1 MMRATATRYRT
12 KGLFASLVGAACVL
26 GVLSGCTLFDDLE
39 DDGGVVDVFTAHHGT
54 PDDQGTLPEQG
65 EAGMARRFVNDLGW
79 EVALGE
85 AYITTAGVDLANCE
99 GGIKRVDLFWGP
111 AAENVVDT
119 PDAEPRGIGGVRS
132 EPAKFCQLRIRYGP
146 YSFGE
151 AQTDGAQHKPPRNDL
166 MEGQTVL
173 LRGYAEKDGQL
184 VNFEFVSDMRLD
196 VVRDISTLR
205 EGKPLQVRR
214 DQSFPEK
221 IVLTKTY
228 DRFFDG
234 IDFNDYGQE
243 DLEAAVA
250 AALDLDSGVIYDVNV
265 EAGIAGR

>member
-1 MMRATATRYRT
+1 MMRATATRNRT
-12 KGLFASLVGAACVL
+12 KGLFSWLVCATGVL

-54 PDDQGTLPEQG
+54 PTEQG
-65 EAGMARRFVNDLGW
+65 ELPDHGQAGMARYFQTDLGW
-79 EVALGE
+79 EISLGE
-85 AYITTAGVDLANCE
+85 AYITTAGVDLANCD
-99 GGIKRVDLFWGP
+99 GGIKPVDLFWGP
-111 AAENVVDT
+111 SAESVVDT

-151 AQTDGAQHKPPRNDL
+151 GQSDGAQHKPPRTDT
-166 MEGQTVL
+166 MEGQTIL
-173 LRGYAEKDGQL
+173 LRGSAQKDGQA
-184 VNFEFVSDMRLD
+184 VEFEFVSDMRLD

-205 EGKPLQVRR
+205 DGKPLQVRR

-234 IDFNDYGQE
+234 IDFNDYTQA
-243 DLEAAVA
+243 DIEAAA
-250 AALDLDSGVIYDVNV
+250 TAALDLDSDVIYDVNV
-265 EAGIAGR
+265 QAGIE